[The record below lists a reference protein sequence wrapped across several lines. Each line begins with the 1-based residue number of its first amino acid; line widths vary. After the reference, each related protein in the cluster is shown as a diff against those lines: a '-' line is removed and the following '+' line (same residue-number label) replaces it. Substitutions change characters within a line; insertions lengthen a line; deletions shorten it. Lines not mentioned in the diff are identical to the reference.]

1 MVNISAVARAGRPRA
16 VDAGAAGSAGRR
28 AGVGPTRGDDGSG
41 TGIGSLPWSV
51 VTEPTAGPHHVLVV
65 DDEPHICRIIQYK
78 LEQGPYEV
86 SVCHD
91 GLTALERL
99 RRTGAVDLVLLDLML
114 PQVGG
119 LEVLS
124 ELRRLEHR
132 RDTPVLVLTAKGDDS
147 DRVQALALGAL
158 DIVTKPFSPRKL
170 KAMVDDVFSR

>member
-1 MVNISAVARAGRPRA
+1 MVTDSP
-16 VDAGAAGSAGRR
+16 
-28 AGVGPTRGDDGSG
+28 
-41 TGIGSLPWSV
+41 
-51 VTEPTAGPHHVLVV
+51 AGPRHVLVI

-91 GLTALERL
+91 GLSALERL
-99 RRTGAVDLVLLDLML
+99 RRPDVIDLVLLDLML

-147 DRVQALALGAL
+147 DRAQALALGVL
-158 DIVTKPFSPRKL
+158 DVVTKPFSPRKL
-170 KAMVDDVFSR
+170 RARVDDVFSG

>member
-1 MVNISAVARAGRPRA
+1 MTTDS
-16 VDAGAAGSAGRR
+16 SAG
-28 AGVGPTRGDDGSG
+28 
-41 TGIGSLPWSV
+41 L
-51 VTEPTAGPHHVLVV
+51 HHVLVV

-91 GLTALERL
+91 GLSALERL
-99 RRTGAVDLVLLDLML
+99 RRPGAIDLVLLDLML

-124 ELRRLEHR
+124 ELRRLPHR

-147 DRVQALALGAL
+147 DRAQAQALGVL
-158 DIVTKPFSPRKL
+158 DIVTKPFSPRRL
-170 KAMVDDVFSR
+170 RARVDDVFSG

>member
-1 MVNISAVARAGRPRA
+1 MVTQSP
-16 VDAGAAGSAGRR
+16 
-28 AGVGPTRGDDGSG
+28 
-41 TGIGSLPWSV
+41 
-51 VTEPTAGPHHVLVV
+51 AGPRHVLVV

-99 RRTGAVDLVLLDLML
+99 RRPEPIDLVLLDLML

-132 RDTPVLVLTAKGDDS
+132 RETPVLVLTAKGDDS
-147 DRVQALALGAL
+147 DRVQALALGVL

-170 KAMVDDVFSR
+170 RARVDDALSR